1 MDKDREFRY
10 GSETVVETKIDE
22 NGKSKT
28 VETKRVGSD
37 GASIYA
43 RFFDN
48 RSTSWSPQ
56 PEYNLLFLRSQQNYA
71 NERLQAR
78 GHVLLNDVYDAL
90 GLDRSPEGCVVGWVK
105 GEGDDTVDFGIFDG
119 QRMDRFYDFVSGQE
133 GAILLD
139 FNVDGVVY
147 EKVGRDV

>member
-1 MDKDREFRY
+1 
-10 GSETVVETKIDE
+10 
-22 NGKSKT
+22 
-28 VETKRVGSD
+28 
-37 GASIYA
+37 
-43 RFFDN
+43 
-48 RSTSWSPQ
+48 
-56 PEYNLLFLRSQQNYA
+56 
-71 NERLQAR
+71 
-78 GHVLLNDVYDAL
+78 
-90 GLDRSPEGCVVGWVK
+90 VK